1 MKKVIL
7 TLAVLFCALNASA
20 QDGWTVGG
28 RIGSGFQAVTSYHG
42 LGEVANYPFY
52 LEGRFGMSWLSAAGV
67 TADFTALAAWR
78 IFEFGNYS
86 AGNFFADFGC
96 GINVGGRE
104 HYAYVG
110 PCGLARIG
118 FKFTGAPVSL
128 SFDWTPV
135 FGAEISYW
143 KGYTTSLGD
152 YYEGD
157 IPGGEFVHVPGG
169 SHSQFYTHGL
179 ANFGITCTYNF

>member
-1 MKKVIL
+1 MKKFIL

-42 LGEVANYPFY
+42 LGEVAHYPFY

-86 AGNFFADFGC
+86 AGNFFSDFGC
-96 GINVGGRE
+96 GINVGGKAN
-104 HYAYVG
+104 YCYVG
-110 PCGLARIG
+110 PCGLARVG

-135 FGAEISYW
+135 FGAEIAY
-143 KGYTTSLGD
+143 
-152 YYEGD
+152 
-157 IPGGEFVHVPGG
+157 GGGASV
-169 SHSQFYTHGL
+169 SQFYSYGL

>member
-1 MKKVIL
+1 MKKFIL

-52 LEGRFGMSWLSAAGV
+52 LEGRFGMSWLSTEGV

-78 IFEFGNYS
+78 VFEFGNYS
-86 AGNFFADFGC
+86 AGNFFSDFGC

-104 HYAYVG
+104 NYAYVG

-118 FKFTGAPVSL
+118 FKFSGAPVSL

-135 FGAEISYW
+135 FGAEISYGLPMYDFSDRVINQN
-143 KGYTTSLGD
+143 KS
-152 YYEGD
+152 
-157 IPGGEFVHVPGG
+157 
-169 SHSQFYTHGL
+169 SFYSYGL

>member
-1 MKKVIL
+1 MKKIIL

-42 LGEVANYPFY
+42 LGEVAHYPFY

-86 AGNFFADFGC
+86 AGNFFSDFGC

-110 PCGLARIG
+110 PCGLARVG

-135 FGAEISYW
+135 FGAEINYGLTKDLNGSSFYSY
-143 KGYTTSLGD
+143 
-152 YYEGD
+152 
-157 IPGGEFVHVPGG
+157 
-169 SHSQFYTHGL
+169 GL

>member
-1 MKKVIL
+1 MKKVLL

-20 QDGWTVGG
+20 QDGWTIGG
-28 RIGSGFQAVTSYHG
+28 RVGSGFQAVTSYHG
-42 LGEVANYPFY
+42 LGDVANYPFY
-52 LEGRFGMSWLSAAGV
+52 LEGRFGMSWLSTAGV

-86 AGNFFADFGC
+86 AGNFFSDFGC

-110 PCGLARIG
+110 PCGLARVG

-135 FGAEISYW
+135 FGAEINYGLTKDLNGSSFYSY
-143 KGYTTSLGD
+143 
-152 YYEGD
+152 
-157 IPGGEFVHVPGG
+157 
-169 SHSQFYTHGL
+169 GL

>member
-7 TLAVLFCALNASA
+7 TLAVLFCALNVSA

-28 RIGSGFQAVTSYHG
+28 RIGSGLQAVTSYHG

-52 LEGRFGMSWLSAAGV
+52 LEGRFGMGWHTTAGV

-86 AGNFFADFGC
+86 AGNFFSDFGC

-104 HYAYVG
+104 NYAYVG

-143 KGYTTSLGD
+143 KSQKIFVGD
-152 YYEGD
+152 YGIDSDWER
-157 IPGGEFVHVPGG
+157 IPGG
-169 SHSQFYTHGL
+169 SHSQFFTHGL